1 MKTYEELKKE
11 QDELDEEAMLCPVCG
26 IESTYGEIREIG
38 SCMECYYKWTQK
50 EKKK

>member
-11 QDELDEEAMLCPVCG
+11 QDKLDKEAMLCPVCG
-26 IESTYGEIREIG
+26 IEATYGEVRTLG
-38 SCMECYYKWTQK
+38 GCSECYFKAYHK